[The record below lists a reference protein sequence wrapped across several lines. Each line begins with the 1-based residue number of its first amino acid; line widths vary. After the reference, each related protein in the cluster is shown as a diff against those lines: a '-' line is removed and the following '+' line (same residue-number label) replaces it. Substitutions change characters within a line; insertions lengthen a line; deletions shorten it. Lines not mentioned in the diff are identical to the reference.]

1 MHINSHLFT
10 VDLIKEKISH
20 AYKITNEIEM
30 AEEIS
35 SIIKIGNEIKNKHLM
50 WFGRLLD
57 KHFEGVIAHA
67 TYRISSGKIEGIN
80 RKIKNI
86 RSHGYGYPDDEYF
99 FLKVIDASRK
109 KYVRNQRSHKIND

>member
-1 MHINSHLFT
+1 MFT
-10 VDLIKEKISH
+10 VDLIKEKFSH

-30 AEEIS
+30 TEEIS
-35 SIIKIGNEIKNKHLM
+35 SIIKICNETKNIHLM
-50 WFGRLLD
+50 WFCRLLD

-67 TYRISSGKIEGIN
+67 IDRISSGKIEGIN

-86 RSHGYGYPDDEYF
+86 RSLGYGYPDDEYF

-109 KYVRNQRSHKIND
+109 KYVRNQ

>member
-10 VDLIKEKISH
+10 VYLIKEKISH

-35 SIIKIGNEIKNKHLM
+35 SVIKICNETKNKHLM

-57 KHFEGVIAHA
+57 KHFEGIIAHA

-80 RKIKNI
+80 QKIKTI
-86 RSHGYGYPDDEYF
+86 RRQSYGLPDDEYF
-99 FLKVIDASRK
+99 FLKLFDASRQK
-109 KYVRNQRSHKIND
+109 WNHSLERSSM

>member
-1 MHINSHLFT
+1 MFT
-10 VDLIKEKISH
+10 LDLIKEKFSH

-35 SIIKIGNEIKNKHLM
+35 SIIKICNEIKNKNKNKHLM
-50 WFGRLLD
+50 WLGRLLD

-67 TYRISSGKIEGIN
+67 TYRISSEKIEGIN
-80 RKIKNI
+80 RKINTI

-99 FLKVIDASRK
+99 YLKVIDANRK
-109 KYVRNQRSHKIND
+109 KYVRNQ